1 MTFKESVISVY
12 VKNYA
17 NFQGK
22 ASRSELWWAALFYLI
37 VSLVGGVVIGIIVG
51 MNSTMLSEEDL
62 MNRINEISN
71 YISMFL
77 VIIILLPAFAVNTRR
92 FHDVGKSTKEALTIY
107 AVALLSF
114 LFIPIYAGGAIIQ
127 TNELFTYVM
136 GFVCLISNAY
146 LLYIYVKKPLLT

>member
-37 VSLVGGVVIGIIVG
+37 VSLVVGVLVGIIVG
-51 MNSTMLSEEDL
+51 MNNAMLSEENL

-107 AVALLSF
+107 AVALLSM

>member
-37 VSLVGGVVIGIIVG
+37 VSLVVGVLVGIIVG
-51 MNSTMLSEEDL
+51 MNNAMLSEEDL

-107 AVALLSF
+107 AVALLSM

-146 LLYIYVKKPLLT
+146 LLYIYVKKPV

>member
-37 VSLVGGVVIGIIVG
+37 VSLVVGVLVGIIVG
-51 MNSTMLSEEDL
+51 MNNAMLSEEDL
-62 MNRINEISN
+62 LNRINEISN

-92 FHDVGKSTKEALTIY
+92 FHAVGKSTKEALTIY
-107 AVALLSF
+107 AVALLSM

-146 LLYIYVKKPLLT
+146 LLYIYVKKPV

>member
-92 FHDVGKSTKEALTIY
+92 FHDVGKSTKAALTVY
-107 AVALLSF
+107 AVALLSL
-114 LFIPIYAGGAIIQ
+114 LFIPITAGGAIIQ

-146 LLYIYVKKPLLT
+146 LLYIYVKKPV

>member
-37 VSLVGGVVIGIIVG
+37 VSLVVGVLVGIIVG
-51 MNSTMLSEEDL
+51 MNNAMLSEEDL
-62 MNRINEISN
+62 LNRINEISN

-107 AVALLSF
+107 AVALLSM

>member
-22 ASRSELWWAALFYLI
+22 ASRSELGWAALFYLI
-37 VSLVGGVVIGIIVG
+37 VSLVVGVLVGIIVG
-51 MNSTMLSEEDL
+51 MNNAMLSEEDL

-107 AVALLSF
+107 AVALLSM

-146 LLYIYVKKPLLT
+146 LLYIYVKKPV

>member
-37 VSLVGGVVIGIIVG
+37 VSLVVGVLVGIIVG
-51 MNSTMLSEEDL
+51 MNNAMLSEENL
-62 MNRINEISN
+62 MNRINEMSN
-71 YISMFL
+71 YFSLFL
-77 VIIILLPAFAVNTRR
+77 LIIILLPATALNTRR
-92 FHDVGKSTKEALTIY
+92 FHDVGKSTKAALTVY
-107 AVALLSF
+107 AVALLSL
-114 LFIPIYAGGAIIQ
+114 LFIPITAGGAIIQ

>member
-37 VSLVGGVVIGIIVG
+37 VSLVVGVLVGIIVG
-51 MNSTMLSEEDL
+51 MNNAMLSEEDL

-107 AVALLSF
+107 AVALLSM

-146 LLYIYVKKPLLT
+146 LLYIYM

>member
-37 VSLVGGVVIGIIVG
+37 VSLVVGVLVGIIVG
-51 MNSTMLSEEDL
+51 TNNAMLSEEDL
-62 MNRINEISN
+62 MNRINEMSN
-71 YISMFL
+71 YFSLFL
-77 VIIILLPAFAVNTRR
+77 LIIILLPATALNTRR
-92 FHDVGKSTKEALTIY
+92 FHDVGKSTKAALTVY
-107 AVALLSF
+107 AVALLSL
-114 LFIPIYAGGAIIQ
+114 LFIPITAGGAIIQ

>member
-37 VSLVGGVVIGIIVG
+37 VSLVVGVLVGIIVG
-51 MNSTMLSEEDL
+51 MNNAMLSEEDL

-107 AVALLSF
+107 AVALLSM

>member
-62 MNRINEISN
+62 MKRINEMSN
-71 YISMFL
+71 YFGLFL
-77 VIIILLPAFAVNTRR
+77 LIIILLPATALNTRR
-92 FHDVGKSTKEALTIY
+92 FHDVGKSTKAALTVY
-107 AVALLSF
+107 AVALLSL

>member
-1 MTFKESVISVY
+1 MVGV
-12 VKNYA
+12 
-17 NFQGK
+17 
-22 ASRSELWWAALFYLI
+22 
-37 VSLVGGVVIGIIVG
+37 LVGIIVG
-51 MNSTMLSEEDL
+51 MNNAMLSEEDL
-62 MNRINEISN
+62 LNRINETSN

-107 AVALLSF
+107 AVALLSM

>member
-37 VSLVGGVVIGIIVG
+37 VSLVVGVLVGIIVG
-51 MNSTMLSEEDL
+51 MNNAMLSEEDL

-71 YISMFL
+71 YISTFL
-77 VIIILLPAFAVNTRR
+77 LIVILLPITAVNTRR

-107 AVALLSF
+107 AVALLSM